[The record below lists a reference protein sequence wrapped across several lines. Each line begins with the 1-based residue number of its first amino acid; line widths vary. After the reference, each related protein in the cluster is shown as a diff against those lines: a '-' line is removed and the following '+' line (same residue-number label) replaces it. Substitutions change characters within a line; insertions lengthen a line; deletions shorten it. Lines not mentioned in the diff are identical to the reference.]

1 MQAATSAQP
10 ATATLLVSSHDGGTV
25 PSDRRLI
32 SAAAI
37 KPPANGSHALAC
49 SKKKEYPVA
58 SCWLAHRHHARDK
71 AAKACS
77 AMMTALIPDVAREA
91 SRQISDATSG
101 MQK

>member
-1 MQAATSAQP
+1 MRAEPGPTPKKAS
-10 ATATLLVSSHDGGTV
+10 LLVPSPEGGTV